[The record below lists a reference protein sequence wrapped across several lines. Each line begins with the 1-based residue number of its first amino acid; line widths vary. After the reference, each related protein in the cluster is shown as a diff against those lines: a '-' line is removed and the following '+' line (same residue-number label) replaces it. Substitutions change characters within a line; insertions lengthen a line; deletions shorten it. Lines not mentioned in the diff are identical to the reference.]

1 SATIP
6 FLRKMYGKDIPL
18 LCLAYIIGLLIA
30 AGIEQYWLT
39 LLIFGLILGG
49 MTWKFLLPQQ
59 QGNFHTSFLIIVI
72 TLIGFVSFYLRF
84 PTITANDVSQIIP
97 PDTNGI
103 QTTVVGRILNSPTLN
118 REGRLRFWLSVEEV
132 ENQSEVNGKLYVT
145 LPEEFEKKL
154 TPDSVLEISGYLY
167 QPQIPNN
174 PRQFNFQEYLNRNGA
189 FAGISGKKVT
199 VIEENTWGL
208 WWLRERIIKVHF
220 DGLGNP
226 KGTLLSAMV
235 LGRRVVSL
243 PSDLQEQFLKAGL
256 AHILAASGFHV
267 SLLLGAV
274 LAVTQR
280 FSGLIRFGVGITV
293 LIFYIGVTGLQPSI
307 LRASLMGVAV
317 LLGLLTERK
326 VNSQRSLLVIATI
339 LLLINPLWIIDLGFQ
354 FSFLATFGLIIT
366 TPFILR
372 NLEFI
377 PPTIASMIA
386 VPIAVFPWIF
396 PLQLFYFGTVATYS
410 IILNIFLMPFVV
422 LIIFGGMLS
431 AGMGLIFFQL
441 GSTIALFLSP
451 FIQLLITVVRL
462 FNQLPGFYLLF
473 GQIAL
478 WQVLATY
485 ALMIFIWRSARGQ
498 QYWKFLTLGAIALL
512 IFPITYQQLTQRQ
525 ITVFATPPPATML
538 IQNRGDITLINCGNQ
553 DTIDYTISPFLEAE
567 GIQNIN
573 HAIALHPNNQW
584 QLLKDNFNVKTLWL
598 KPQLQD
604 SLKHLSNIKIQ
615 AISTGN
621 NIINQTGLQ
630 IKRTEENL
638 ITITFGN
645 EKWLILNHPKQ
656 TLPRLNPE
664 LANTDIILWEGT
676 EINQTWLEQLIP
688 KSAIAITNQSTEEL
702 EIKMNQRNINFYS
715 TAKNGAIQWT
725 PQQGLNAIFD

>member
-1 SATIP
+1 
-6 FLRKMYGKDIPL
+6 MYGKDVPL
-18 LCLAYIIGLLIA
+18 LCLAYIVGLLIA
-30 AGIEQYWLT
+30 IGIEQYWLT

-49 MTWKFLLPQQ
+49 ITWKFLLPQQ
-59 QGNFHTSFLIIVI
+59 AWNFRSSFLIIII

-84 PTITANDVSQIIP
+84 PTLTANDVSQIIP

-103 QTTVVGRILNSPTLN
+103 QTTVIGKILNSPTLN
-118 REGRLRFWLSVEEV
+118 REGRLRFWLSVQEV
-132 ENQSEVNGKLYVT
+132 ENQSKVNGKLYVT
-145 LPEEFEKKL
+145 LPEEFETKL
-154 TPDSVLEISGYLY
+154 TPGSVLEISGYLY
-167 QPQIPNN
+167 QPKTPNN
-174 PRQFNFQEYLNRNGA
+174 PGQFNFKDYLQRHGA

-220 DGLGNP
+220 DGLGSP

-243 PSDLQEQFLKAGL
+243 PSDLQEQFLRAGL

-372 NLEFI
+372 KLEFI

-386 VPIAVFPWIF
+386 VPVAVFPWIF
-396 PLQLFYFGTVATYS
+396 PLQLFHFGTVATYS
-410 IILNIFLMPFVV
+410 IFLNIFLMPFVV
-422 LIIFGGMLS
+422 LVIFGGMLS

-462 FNQLPGFYLLF
+462 FNQLPGFYILF
-473 GQIAL
+473 GQIGL
-478 WQVLATY
+478 WQVLAIYT
-485 ALMIFIWRSARGQ
+485 LMIFIWKSARGQ
-498 QYWKFLTLGAIALL
+498 RYWKILTLGAIALL
-512 IFPITYQQLTQRQ
+512 IIPITYQQLTRRQ
-525 ITVFATPPPATML
+525 ITVFATPSPKTIL
-538 IQNRGDITLINCGNQ
+538 IQNRGDITLINCGDQ
-553 DTIDYTISPFLEAE
+553 DTIRYTISPFLEAE
-567 GIQNIN
+567 GIQTIN

-584 QLLKDNFNVKTLWL
+584 QVLKDNFDVKTLWI
-598 KPQLQD
+598 KPQFQD
-604 SLKHLSNIKIQ
+604 RIKNLSNVNVQ
-615 AISTGN
+615 AISTEN
-621 NIINQTGLQ
+621 NLINQRGLQ
-630 IKRTEENL
+630 INRTEENL
-638 ITITFGN
+638 MTITLGN
-645 EKWLILNHPKQ
+645 QKWLILNYPKQ
-656 TLPRLNPE
+656 ILPRLNPE
-664 LANTDIILWEGT
+664 LANTDIMVWEGT
-676 EINQTWLEQLIP
+676 KINPTWLEQLTP
-688 KSAIAITNQSTEEL
+688 ESAIAITNQSTKEL
-702 EIKMNQRNINFYS
+702 KRTMNQRNINFYS